1 MKKTLLIF
9 CAVLFSSITAAGNQ
23 QQEEKAVKKVINTAY
38 IEGLQNM
45 GDMEQVRQG
54 FHPEFKMLINQN
66 GKLSKLPIS
75 TWIENV
81 EQRKQNPAYQNHQRI
96 KGEFAQVDITGD
108 AAMVKLEV
116 YREDQLLFTDY
127 LTLYKMDGDWKI
139 VGKTFHRH

>member
-1 MKKTLLIF
+1 MKKVLLIL
-9 CAVLFSSITAAGNQ
+9 CAVILSAGVVAGNQ
-23 QQEEKAVKKVINTAY
+23 QEEERAVKRVINTAY

-45 GDMEQVRQG
+45 GDMDLVRKG
-54 FHPEFKMLINQN
+54 FHPEFEMLINRN
-66 GKLSKLPIS
+66 GKLSKLPIA

-81 EQRKQNPAYQNHQRI
+81 EQRKQNPSSENHQRI
-96 KGEFAQVDITGD
+96 QGKFVQVDITGD

-116 YREDQLLFTDY
+116 YRGYKLLFTDY